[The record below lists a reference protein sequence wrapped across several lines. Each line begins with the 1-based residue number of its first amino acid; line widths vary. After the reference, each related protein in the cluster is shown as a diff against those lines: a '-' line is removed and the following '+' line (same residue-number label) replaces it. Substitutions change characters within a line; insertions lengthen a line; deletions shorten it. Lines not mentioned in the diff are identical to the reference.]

1 MPSGFES
8 YVTLMDSAPATA
20 LSSARQHLQWL
31 MEQQGP
37 RVGDA
42 GASYDPSTI
51 KDAID
56 AVRKDIDSLAAK
68 VNGSGLPTYIPVRRG
83 RYA

>member
-8 YVTLMDSAPATA
+8 YVTLMDSAPASA
-20 LSSARQHLQWL
+20 LSLARQHLQWL

-42 GASYDPSTI
+42 GASYDPSTL

-56 AVRKDIDSLAAK
+56 FVSKHIDSLSAK
-68 VNGSGLPTYIPVRRG
+68 VNGTGLPTFIPVRRG
-83 RYA
+83 RFG